1 MAVTLHPGWRFTVT
15 ANTAFPT
22 YLGTAEKGAT
32 LTDMSWYIPEIY
44 VWLGSAWTRIY
55 PQQYYRLWDVITI
68 PDEGTSSDVTTDSST
83 TESNSIA
90 MSIAL

>member
-1 MAVTLHPGWRFTVT
+1 MALTLHPGWRFTVT
-15 ANTAFPT
+15 ADTAFPT

-32 LTDMSWYIPEIY
+32 LTDMSWYVPEIY
-44 VWLGSAWTRIY
+44 VWLGYAWTRIY
-55 PQQYYRLWDVITI
+55 PEQYYRLWDNITI
-68 PDEGTSSDVTTDSST
+68 GTLLDDVTTDSST